1 MSYTKEESDII
12 VVDSFKELDYKQKKL
27 LLAANNQGN
36 ADRLKY
42 ADALIKICGEGVYNK
57 LSALLEDDAYRQKTI
72 EKLSK
77 SNIVCVTLKSG
88 NFPPLLRE
96 IPVPPLALYL
106 RGNTRLLE
114 RDMFGVVGS
123 RKTVI
128 TVYEQCSAL
137 CAELTEHFA
146 VVTGVADGA
155 DSAAACGALTKG
167 AAICVLPGGH
177 DASNGASVKLL
188 KRAEKEGLTL
198 SEFPPGIPAK
208 RYTFLLRNRII
219 AGLCRGVLVVSAAE
233 KSGALNTAGYAV
245 DYGRDVFAFP
255 YNVGVAS
262 GKGCNN
268 LLRKG
273 ATICENAADVL
284 SFYGLKAKEKSL
296 PELDEDEMLL
306 LKLLKEE
313 GELHAGRISEILKK
327 PLSQVFALCSML
339 EIKGLALK
347 VGGNKYSAI

>member
-1 MSYTKEESDII
+1 MSYTKAESDII
-12 VVDSFKELDYKQKKL
+12 VADSFKELDYKQKKL
-27 LLAANNQGN
+27 LLAAHNPDN
-36 ADRLKY
+36 ADRRKY

-57 LSALLEDDAYRQKTI
+57 LSALMNDDGYRQKI
-72 EKLSK
+72 IDKLAKSK
-77 SNIVCVTLKSG
+77 IVCVTVKSE

-96 IPVPPLALYL
+96 IPVPPLVLYM
-106 RGNTRLLE
+106 RGNTRLLQRE
-114 RDMFGVVGS
+114 MFGVVGS
-123 RKTVI
+123 RKTVAA
-128 TVYEQCSAL
+128 VYEQCSEF
-137 CAELTEHFA
+137 CADICEHFA

-155 DSAAACGALTKG
+155 DSAAAYGALSKG

-177 DASNGASVKLL
+177 DVSTGGSVKLL
-188 KRAEKEGLTL
+188 RRVEKEGLTL
-198 SEFPPGIPAK
+198 SEFPPGTPVK

-233 KSGALNTAGYAV
+233 KSGALNTASYAV

-255 YNVGVAS
+255 YNVGVTS

-284 SFYGLKAKEKSL
+284 SFYGLKAKSKAL
-296 PELDEDEMLL
+296 PELEDDERLL
-306 LKLLKEE
+306 LEILREN
-313 GELHAGRISEILKK
+313 GDMHAQRISEILKK
-327 PLSQVFALCSML
+327 PLSQVFALCSLL
-339 EIKGLALK
+339 EIKGLVLK